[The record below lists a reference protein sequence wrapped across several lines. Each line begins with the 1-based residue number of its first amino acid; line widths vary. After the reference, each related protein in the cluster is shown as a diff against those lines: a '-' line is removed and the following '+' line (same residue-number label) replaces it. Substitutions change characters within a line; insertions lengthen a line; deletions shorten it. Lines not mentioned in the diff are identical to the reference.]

1 MTDISRA
8 LQLVSVACIGV
19 YTGAM
24 LTEGFL
30 NVPYWR
36 SLAPSEFFSW
46 YAANDRRLI
55 GYFRPLT
62 SITALV
68 ALLAAVVCWWTNDAG
83 RWYATLSAVLLIVM
97 IVLFFAIFREINE
110 SFAHATV
117 APAELPDALRR
128 WGTWHTVRILL
139 SMVALASSLLSLSS
153 SPR

>member
-1 MTDISRA
+1 MADISS
-8 LQLVSVACIGV
+8 LQLLSIACLGI

-36 SLAPSEFFSW
+36 SLPPSEFFSW

-68 ALLAAVVCWWTNDAG
+68 AIAAAITLWWTNHPARVG
-83 RWYATLSAVLLIVM
+83 ATISAVLMALMIVM
-97 IVLFFAIFREINE
+97 FFAIFRAINE
-110 SFAHATV
+110 SFAHASIS
-117 APAELPDALRR
+117 PAELPDALER
-128 WGTWHTVRILL
+128 WGRWHEVRIVL
-139 SMVALASSLLSLSS
+139 SVVALGASLWPLA
-153 SPR
+153 P